1 MAEKPQDLVQTVPL
15 PSPLLSPLNSG
26 KQLVVIFKASNTC
39 YSCTHLFSADL
50 KSLLKQTKASSCL
63 FVVFSH
69 TSNLFCFLQRNPITK
84 TSKNKLKITGCCTHS
99 DPSFHKKAI
108 NALASSL
115 SHSPSVTAQR
125 SPYAMRLH
133 PWRLSTLLNT

>member
-1 MAEKPQDLVQTVPL
+1 MAENPQDLVQTVPL
-15 PSPLLSPLNSG
+15 PPPLLSPLNSG
-26 KQLVVIFKASNTC
+26 KQPVVTFKASNTC

-50 KSLLKQTKASSCL
+50 KSLLKQIKASSCL
-63 FVVFSH
+63 FVVNH
-69 TSNLFCFLQRNPITK
+69 TSNLFCLLKSNPITK
-84 TSKNKLKITGCCTHS
+84 TSKNKLKVTGCCTHS

-115 SHSPSVTAQR
+115 SYSPSVTAQC